1 MELVKKYN
9 IMMRKV
15 TVIGVALFSFSIAVA
30 QDTSAVKI
38 NKNDSA
44 TIKNTPLYLLNGIE
58 IKQSDLN
65 SLSPHDIE
73 KVNVLKDSNAVK
85 KYGNKG
91 INGVVEIILK
101 KEFVERELN
110 KMFPKSQTPKAEEM
124 EESKVF
130 TAVEIGS
137 YYKGDI
143 RKFIL
148 DNLKDQTDV
157 NGKRLTGN
165 VMLQFVVHIN
175 GTLSDIKVDI
185 RSECKIDQ
193 LIVEAIRVI
202 KLTNGNWV
210 GAEQNG
216 RKLEKAFHYQ
226 NFLFK

>member
-1 MELVKKYN
+1 
-9 IMMRKV
+9 MMKKV
-15 TVIGVALFSFSIAVA
+15 TVIVIALFSFSIAVA

-38 NKNDSA
+38 KRNDSA
-44 TIKNTPLYLLNGIE
+44 TLKNTPLYLLNGIE

-65 SLSPHDIE
+65 NLSPHDIE

-85 KYGNKG
+85 KYGNRG

-110 KMFPKSQTPKAEEM
+110 KMFPKSQSPKAEEM
-124 EESKVF
+124 VESKVF

-165 VMLQFVVHIN
+165 VMLQFVVNIN
-175 GTLSDIKVDI
+175 GTISDIKVDI
-185 RSECKIDQ
+185 SSESKIEK
-193 LIVEAIRVI
+193 LIDEAIRVI

>member
-1 MELVKKYN
+1 
-9 IMMRKV
+9 
-15 TVIGVALFSFSIAVA
+15 
-30 QDTSAVKI
+30 
-38 NKNDSA
+38 
-44 TIKNTPLYLLNGIE
+44 
-58 IKQSDLN
+58 
-65 SLSPHDIE
+65 
-73 KVNVLKDSNAVK
+73 
-85 KYGNKG
+85 
-91 INGVVEIILK
+91 
-101 KEFVERELN
+101 
-110 KMFPKSQTPKAEEM
+110 MFPKPQTPKAEEM

-165 VMLQFVVHIN
+165 VMLQFVVNIN
-175 GTLSDIKVDI
+175 GTISDIKVDI
-185 RSECKIDQ
+185 RSECKIEK
-193 LIVEAIRVI
+193 LIDEAIRVI